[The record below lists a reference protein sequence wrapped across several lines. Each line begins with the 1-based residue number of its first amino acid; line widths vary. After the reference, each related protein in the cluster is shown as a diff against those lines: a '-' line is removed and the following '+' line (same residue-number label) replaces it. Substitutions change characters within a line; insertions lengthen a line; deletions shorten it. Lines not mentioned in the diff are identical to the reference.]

1 MKAHPQCPELGLSQS
16 VSGTE
21 REAAGPEQIEGEGRG
36 ARAGGSSED
45 LRRKFGFYFMTEGA
59 GGEGE
64 GRDLV
69 SPLERSS

>member
-1 MKAHPQCPELGLSQS
+1 MSQS

-64 GRDLV
+64 G
-69 SPLERSS
+69 